1 MTSKNIQI
9 ILWNYI
15 MCLTG
20 GQQGIDNRHINCYLM
35 VAAEEVIFPSQSN
48 RPDDIFSQIVIP
60 EQASVLQT
68 SHHVVPSGIGIR
80 DGFPDLGIGAV
91 LDSFRFHPHFHGIHD
106 RSGQFPASGKYAVS
120 GSGHVRQS
128 PGFHPEPVQNDG
140 GYASDS

>member
-35 VAAEEVIFPSQSN
+35 VVAEEVIFPSQSN

-60 EQASVLQT
+60 KQASVLQT

-80 DGFPDLGIGAV
+80 DGFPNLGIGAV
-91 LDSFRFHPHFHGIHD
+91 LDSFRFHPHSHGIHD
-106 RSGQFPASGKYAVS
+106 RSGQFLVLRFPLA
-120 GSGHVRQS
+120 RQAALS
-128 PGFHPEPVQNDG
+128 QQC
-140 GYASDS
+140 SIR